1 MSPDNTRQRV
11 EQAIQHARGL
21 IGQVR
26 ERREAIGEQNTKAV
40 LIDPILEALGWN
52 LRNLDEVVR
61 EYRARPSDNPVD
73 YALMLRRSPLLFVEA
88 KDLGSNLSDRK
99 WASQTIS
106 YATVVGV
113 EWCVL
118 TDGDEY
124 RIYNAHAPVDV
135 DEKLFRAVRLSD
147 TDAHER
153 TLETLLL
160 LSKEKLAADDLRK
173 LWEAYFVDCQVQR
186 ALEEMFKGPDN
197 SLVRLLRKRIPELTP
212 TQVRGSLARADLRIS
227 FPDASEA
234 TPPAFP
240 PPPEPTEAKV
250 PRATCVVVLDGQRY
264 ECRYATEILVHV
276 GNWLVAQGRVS
287 ERDCPVRITRGGK
300 DGGRCIINTE
310 PQHPHGGAFISPKR
324 LTNGLYVE
332 TNISRRGIEDY
343 AYRLLK
349 WAGVDPGLLEI
360 EWGE

>member
-1 MSPDNTRQRV
+1 MLTDDTRQRV

-40 LIDPILEALGWN
+40 LIDPILEALGWD

-61 EYRARPSDNPVD
+61 EYRAKPSDNPVD

-88 KDLGSNLSDRK
+88 KDLGSNLNDRK

-186 ALEEMFKGPDN
+186 ALEAMFTEPDT

-212 TQVRGSLARADLRIS
+212 TQIGGSLKRADLRIS
-227 FPDASEA
+227 FPDTFEVA
-234 TPPAFP
+234 P
-240 PPPEPTEAKV
+240 PPPRPPQEPDKV
-250 PRATCVVVLDGQRY
+250 KAPRATCVVVLDGQRY
-264 ECRYATEILVHV
+264 ECRHATEILVHV

-300 DGGRCIINTE
+300 DGGRCIISAVPE
-310 PQHPHGGAFISPKR
+310 HPHGGAFRCPKR

-332 TNISRRGIEDY
+332 THASRRGIEDY

>member
-1 MSPDNTRQRV
+1 MSADGTRQRV
-11 EQAIQHARGL
+11 DNAIERARGL

-40 LIDPILEALGWN
+40 LIDPILEALGWD

-61 EYRARPSDNPVD
+61 EYRAKPSDNPVD

-106 YATVVGV
+106 YAAVVGV

-147 TDAHER
+147 ADAQER

-186 ALEEMFKGPDN
+186 ALEDMFAAPD
-197 SLVRLLRKRIPELTP
+197 SGIVRLLRKHVPELTP
-212 TQVRGSLARADLRIS
+212 AQVRGSLARADIRID

-234 TPPAFP
+234 APAASAP
-240 PPPEPTEAKV
+240 PPPPIQSQVA
-250 PRATCVVVLDGQRY
+250 RGGCSVVLDGRRY
-264 ECRYATEILVHV
+264 ECRRATEILVHV
-276 GNWLVAQGRVS
+276 GNWLAAQGRVS

-300 DGGRCIINTE
+300 DGGRCIINAVPE
-310 PQHPHGGAFISPKR
+310 HPHGGAFRSPKR

-332 TNISRRGIEDY
+332 THASRRGIEDY
-343 AYRLLK
+343 AHRLLQ
-349 WAGVDPGLLEI
+349 WAGVDPGVLEI
-360 EWGE
+360 DWGE

>member
-1 MSPDNTRQRV
+1 MLTDDTRQRV
-11 EQAIQHARGL
+11 EQAIRHARGL

-26 ERREAIGEQNTKAV
+26 ERRETIGEQNTKAV
-40 LIDPILEALGWN
+40 LIDPILEALGWD

-61 EYRARPSDNPVD
+61 EYRAKPSDNPVD

-88 KDLGSNLSDRK
+88 KDLGSNLGDRK

-106 YATVVGV
+106 YAAVVGV

-186 ALEEMFKGPDN
+186 ALEEMFAGPDN
-197 SLVRLLRKRIPELTP
+197 SLVRLLRKRILELTP
-212 TQVRGSLARADLRIS
+212 TQIGGSLKRADLRIS
-227 FPDASEA
+227 FP
-234 TPPAFP
+234 TPSRWRLP
-240 PPPEPTEAKV
+240 PRPPQEPDNKALA
-250 PRATCVVVLDGQRY
+250 RHAVVLM
-264 ECRYATEILVHV
+264 AAL
-276 GNWLVAQGRVS
+276 
-287 ERDCPVRITRGGK
+287 
-300 DGGRCIINTE
+300 
-310 PQHPHGGAFISPKR
+310 
-324 LTNGLYVE
+324 
-332 TNISRRGIEDY
+332 
-343 AYRLLK
+343 
-349 WAGVDPGLLEI
+349 
-360 EWGE
+360 